1 MATRNRQKTARPAPA
16 ERPKAKR
23 RPAASKPGTN
33 GSPAARPQ
41 AAPAG
46 RHSRDFLLSL
56 YRNVRLNRMVDD
68 RLAILYRQNE
78 VIGGVYASRG
88 QEGLTVASAMALDP
102 DDFVAPLIRNM
113 GAMLVKGIR
122 PRDIFCQY
130 MARKDGPTHGRD
142 LNTHFGNIE
151 KGLLAPISML
161 GSLIPVMV
169 GIALARK
176 AQGRPCV
183 TMTYIG
189 DGGSSTGEFHEGL
202 NYAAVMKA
210 PFVLILENNGY
221 AYSTPT
227 RMQAACREF
236 VTRARGY
243 GIYGE
248 TVDGN
253 DVLAVY
259 EVTRRSVERARAG
272 EGPTLIEAHT
282 MRMQGHAA
290 HDDFKY
296 VPRELLADWE
306 KKDPIDRFERYLL
319 EQGTVSR
326 DEMES
331 IGRELNAFL
340 DEEVEFARSSP
351 FPPADWAP
359 HHLYAEDPWNRKD

>member
-1 MATRNRQKTARPAPA
+1 MTPRSNTRTA
-16 ERPKAKR
+16 PKA
-23 RPAASKPGTN
+23 AAK
-33 GSPAARPQ
+33 
-41 AAPAG
+41 PAG
-46 RHSRDFLLSL
+46 SKYDRDFLLTL
-56 YRNVRLNRMVDD
+56 YRYVRLARMVDD

-78 VIGGVYASRG
+78 VVGGVYSGRG
-88 QEGLTVASAMALDP
+88 QEGLTIASAMALGP

-113 GAMLVKGIR
+113 GAMLVRGVR
-122 PRDIFCQY
+122 PREIFCQY

-142 LNTHFGNIE
+142 LNTHFGDLSRGFI
-151 KGLLAPISML
+151 APISML

-169 GIALARK
+169 GMGLAARARGK
-176 AQGRPCV
+176 NTV

-227 RMQAACREF
+227 RMQSGCTEF
-236 VTRARGY
+236 VKRAQGY

-248 TVDGN
+248 RVDGN
-253 DVLAVY
+253 DMLAVY
-259 EVTRRSVERARAG
+259 ETVRRSVERARAG
-272 EGPTLIEAHT
+272 EGPTLVEAVT

-296 VPRELLADWE
+296 VPRELLREWE
-306 KKDPIDRFERYLL
+306 AKDPIRRFEEYLT
-319 EQGTVSR
+319 GTVGVAKAELDR
-326 DEMES
+326 IEADLN
-331 IGRELNAFL
+331 REL

-359 HHLYAEDPWNRKD
+359 HHLYAEDPWTDRS

>member
-1 MATRNRQKTARPAPA
+1 M
-16 ERPKAKR
+16 
-23 RPAASKPGTN
+23 
-33 GSPAARPQ
+33 
-41 AAPAG
+41 
-46 RHSRDFLLSL
+46 
-56 YRNVRLNRMVDD
+56 YRFVRLNRMVDD
-68 RLAILYRQNE
+68 RLGILYRQNE

-88 QEGLTVASAMALDP
+88 QEGLTVASAMALGP

-113 GAMLVKGIR
+113 GAMLVRGVR

-142 LNTHFGNIE
+142 LNTHFGNLE
-151 KGLLAPISML
+151 KGLVSPISML
-161 GSLIPVMV
+161 GSLIPVMIGV
-169 GIALARK
+169 ALARR

-183 TMTYIG
+183 TLTYIG

-202 NYAAVMKA
+202 NYAAVTKA
-210 PFVLILENNGY
+210 PFVLVLENNQY

-227 RMQAACREF
+227 SMQAACREF

-253 DVLAVY
+253 DMLAVH
-259 EVTRRSVERARAG
+259 EVTRRSIERARTG

-296 VPRELLADWE
+296 VPRELLAEWE
-306 KKDPIDRFERYLL
+306 AKDPIERFERHLVAEGVATAEELGAIQAGL
-319 EQGTVSR
+319 EK
-326 DEMES
+326 
-331 IGRELNAFL
+331 EL
-340 DEEVEFARSSP
+340 DQDVDFARSSP
-351 FPPADWAP
+351 FPPGEWGGK
-359 HHLYAEDPWNRKD
+359 HLYGEDPWPRG